1 MAAAGPALRFTEVAS
16 TVVAIVSCRGGCQR
30 PADLPGQATRNS
42 QDGWPAP
49 VSDVRYRGRRV
60 EGTIVFGVT
69 PEYQAV
75 QDYRFHS
82 GVPLAESDG
91 RERRQVA

>member
-1 MAAAGPALRFTEVAS
+1 M
-16 TVVAIVSCRGGCQR
+16 
-30 PADLPGQATRNS
+30 
-42 QDGWPAP
+42 
-49 VSDVRYRGRRV
+49 SDVRYRGRRV